1 MKTPTNTAAV
11 TGPFRIYVRQTPVGA
26 KLDVSHYLNVV
37 LRGLAQVAAEDPE
50 GFVEELTD
58 LAALDAQ
65 ATREGKDSHAQHE
78 LDDRLDHLIAEVAD
92 DGSLPLSGKAVHGL
106 IDRLAQI
113 EVLTPRPIPAAQA
126 ESGVAA

>member
-1 MKTPTNTAAV
+1 
-11 TGPFRIYVRQTPVGA
+11 
-26 KLDVSHYLNVV
+26 
-37 LRGLAQVAAEDPE
+37 
-50 GFVEELTD
+50 
-58 LAALDAQ
+58 AQ

-126 ESGVAA
+126 ESGVA